1 MPVRRLPE
9 TVQNRI
15 AAGEVVERPAS
26 VVKELVENAI
36 DAGARR
42 VAVEIEGGGVDLIR
56 VTDDGAG
63 MTREDLALAVERHAT
78 SKLPGDD
85 LDAIATL
92 GFRGEALPSIGAVAR
107 LAITTRHAGEP
118 HAWEL
123 AVSGGVKGEPRPA
136 ALARGTRVE
145 VRDLFFATPARLKFL
160 KTERTEAGAVAEIV
174 ERLALARPDVRLT
187 LRMGARGE
195 RAFPGGE
202 GEAGGRARLAAV
214 LGAEALGDGIE
225 VSAER
230 EGLAVTGLVGRPAA
244 SRATAR
250 EQYLVVN
257 GRPVR
262 DRLLLGALRAA
273 YGDLLPRDRFP
284 FAALFVA
291 VDPAEVDVNV
301 HPAKTEVRF
310 REPARV
316 RALVVSAV
324 RDALARDMAGA
335 QATAGLAAR
344 AVALGGGG
352 RPALF
357 PRAAPPRPGF
367 AERQAAFERMAPAA
381 RAPEPVAAGPEP
393 EPEFPLGAA
402 RAQLHATYIVA
413 ETADGLVVVD
423 QHAAHERLVYERLKR
438 GLSEN
443 GVARQILLIPEV
455 VPLPPREA
463 EALLAEA
470 GELARMGLV
479 LEGFGPGAVC
489 VREAPAMLGEVDLQR
504 LVKDLAA
511 EVADFEREVSLE
523 GRLWRVASRMACH
536 GSVRAGRVL
545 KLPEMNALLREME
558 ATPNSATCNHGR
570 PTFVRLGL
578 AEIEKLFGRR

>member
-42 VAVEIEGGGVDLIR
+42 VSVEIDGGGVDLIR

-63 MTREDLALAVERHAT
+63 MSRDDLVLAVERHAT

-85 LDAIATL
+85 LDSIATL

-107 LAITTRHAGEP
+107 LTLTTRRASEP

-123 AVSGGVKGEPRPA
+123 TVAGGAKGEPRPA
-136 ALARGTRVE
+136 ALSCGTRVE
-145 VRDLFFATPARLKFL
+145 VRDLFFATPARLKFM
-160 KTERTEAGAVAEIV
+160 KTERTEAGAVAETV
-174 ERLALARPDVRLT
+174 ERLALARPGVHLT
-187 LRMGARGE
+187 LRTGARGE
-195 RAFPGGE
+195 RAFPGGD
-202 GEAGGRARLAAV
+202 GEAGVAERLAAV
-214 LGAEALGDGIE
+214 LGPEALGDGVE

-230 EGLAVTGLVGRPAA
+230 EGLSLSGLVGRPAA

-273 YGDLLPRDRFP
+273 YGDLMPRDRFP
-284 FAALFVA
+284 FAALFIA
-291 VDPAEVDVNV
+291 IDPAEVDVNV

-335 QATAGLAAR
+335 AATVGLAAR
-344 AVALGGGG
+344 AVALGGG
-352 RPALF
+352 RPSLPF
-357 PRAAPPRPGF
+357 RPPPPRPGF
-367 AERQAAFERMAPAA
+367 ADRQAAFERMAPAA
-381 RAPEPVAAGPEP
+381 RAAEPVPSAER

-423 QHAAHERLVYERLKR
+423 QHAAHERLVYEKLKR
-438 GLSEN
+438 GLGQD

-479 LEGFGPGAVC
+479 VEGFGPGAVV
-489 VREAPAMLGEVDLQR
+489 VREAPAMLGEADLQR

-511 EVADFEREVSLE
+511 EVADFERTPALE
-523 GRLWRVASRMACH
+523 DRLWRVASRMACH

-545 KLPEMNALLREME
+545 KLAEMNALLREME

-570 PTFVRLGL
+570 PTYVRLGL